1 VLELLAAHG
10 ANAYVYGPRDEP
22 KQRLKWREPYD
33 PGELRELAGL
43 HRHLAGVGV
52 RMGVA
57 LGPGAD
63 VGTEGGARS
72 ALWNKLGPL
81 ADSGIDWFVLD
92 FDGGHGTG
100 EVGLVHADAAAWIH
114 ARLREAHPAVRLDVL
129 PVQYVGAVPSP
140 YLSVLASRLPADVGV
155 MWTGP
160 TVCSPRI
167 TTADVRDRKGVLG
180 GRSPL
185 LWDNYP
191 VNDGFMRRSLHLG
204 PYRGR
209 DPGIGSVV
217 KGVLCNPM
225 PQAYAS
231 AIALLTAMEFLTDPG
246 GYDCDAAWHR
256 AVATV
261 AGPARSR
268 PVWTIA
274 QACTA
279 SPLHDPDDLPLS
291 RLVDALEAEGDGPGW
306 PSSLAALR
314 DVLEDAQQAA
324 EGLAVPDPEP
334 APGAER
340 APIPGAALATELFPW
355 ARQAAREASAGLAG
369 LHLYESVRPVAT
381 VDELGAGRAA
391 APDAEAALDAAC
403 LVLTRWSEALQ
414 HDQIVFGPRFAAYPA
429 IVVRA
434 PGPIVLD
441 VEQALSTGR
450 SAIDRLCR
458 LALDAYQAWVEADSP
473 AGPESLKVLTGS
485 EAIEVDVQGRFRVPA
500 ETEVVL
506 VRSGKFMTRC
516 TIPDRPPLP
525 DARLG

>member
-1 VLELLAAHG
+1 
-10 ANAYVYGPRDEP
+10 VYGPRDEP

-57 LGPGAD
+57 LAPGAEVAGEAAD
-63 VGTEGGARS
+63 RP
-72 ALWNKLGPL
+72 ALWHKLGPL
-81 ADSGIDWFVLD
+81 ADSGVDWFVLD
-92 FDGGHGTG
+92 LDGGRGTA
-100 EVGLVHADAAAWIH
+100 EVGRLHADAVAWVH
-114 ARLREAHPAVRLDVL
+114 ARLQEAHPGVRLDVL

-140 YLSVLASRLPADVGV
+140 YLSVLASRLPTEVGV

-160 TVCSPRI
+160 TVCSPTI

-209 DPGIGSVV
+209 DPGIASVV

-231 AIALLTAMEFLTDPG
+231 AIPLLTAMEFLTDPA
-246 GYDCDAAWHR
+246 GYDCDGAWRR

-261 AGPARSR
+261 AGPSRSR

-279 SPLHDPDDLPLS
+279 SPLHDPDDQALS
-291 RLVDALEAEGDGPGW
+291 RLVDALDAEGDGPGW
-306 PSSLAALR
+306 PGALASLHE
-314 DVLEDAQQAA
+314 VLVDAQQAA
-324 EGLAVPDPEP
+324 EGLAAPGPDP
-334 APGAER
+334 APGTDAS
-340 APIPGAALATELFPW
+340 PIPGAALATELFPW
-355 ARQAAREASAGLAG
+355 ARQAAREASAGLAA
-369 LHLYESVRPVAT
+369 LHLYEAVRPVAT
-381 VDELGAGRAA
+381 VDDDGWGTAA
-391 APDAEAALDAAC
+391 APDVEAALAAAC
-403 LVLTRWSEALQ
+403 LVLGRWSEALQ

-429 IVVRA
+429 ITVRA

-441 VEQALSTGR
+441 VEQSLATGR

-458 LALDAYQAWVEADSP
+458 LALDAYQAWVEADCP

-485 EAIEVDVQGRFRVPA
+485 EAVEVDAQGRFRVPA
-500 ETEVVL
+500 ASEVVL

-516 TIPDRPPLP
+516 TIPDRPPLADP
-525 DARLG
+525 RLG